1 MAWMDANNITSPDAR
16 AEILDLGAVE
26 PAELTDL
33 EDDDIAELCDKMKKL
48 EANRFRKAIEVLKG
62 VGGTSAGVAATSLA
76 AVESARG
83 SNWWDVFIS
92 HAQAESGQQSALL
105 AELLIQ
111 KGLKVWHD
119 QRGEC
124 TFGGIAF

>member
-1 MAWMDANNITSPDAR
+1 MAWMDANKITSPDAR

-33 EDDDIAELCDKMKKL
+33 EDQDIAELCDKMKKL
-48 EANRFRKAIEVLKG
+48 EANRFRKAIEGLRG
-62 VGGTSAGVAATSLA
+62 VGGASPGAAATTRA

-92 HAQAESGQQSALL
+92 HNQKEAGQQSALL
-105 AELLIQ
+105 AELLIL

-119 QRGEC
+119 QRGEY
-124 TFGGIAF
+124 TFGDLW